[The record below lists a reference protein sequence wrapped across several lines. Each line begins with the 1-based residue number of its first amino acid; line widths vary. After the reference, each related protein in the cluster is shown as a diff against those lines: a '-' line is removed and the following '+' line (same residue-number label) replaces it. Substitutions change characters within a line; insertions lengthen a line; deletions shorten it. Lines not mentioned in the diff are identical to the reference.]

1 MSKNKD
7 LSVDEAWEK
16 LLEKYDIVKK
26 IEEDG
31 IFHIEASQIKEF
43 KEPRLMS
50 KWDSSE
56 IGRAS
61 CRERVSL
68 QV

>member
-31 IFHIEASQIKEF
+31 IFHIEASQRI
-43 KEPRLMS
+43 
-50 KWDSSE
+50 
-56 IGRAS
+56 
-61 CRERVSL
+61 
-68 QV
+68 

>member
-50 KWDSSE
+50 K
-56 IGRAS
+56 
-61 CRERVSL
+61 
-68 QV
+68 